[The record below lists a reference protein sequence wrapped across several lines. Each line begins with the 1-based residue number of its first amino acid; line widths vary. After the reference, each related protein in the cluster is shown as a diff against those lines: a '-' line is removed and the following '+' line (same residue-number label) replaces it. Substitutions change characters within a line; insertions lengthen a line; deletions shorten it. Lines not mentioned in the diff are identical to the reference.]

1 MKVAEDQSNLLE
13 QLTDAAIMHPD
24 NTALFNAV
32 LQAARKENC
41 PDHTFSTGRFF
52 SGQAMKYHMLQAVY
66 AEQINDVEKEKEEI
80 FLAFENGL
88 GLFDA
93 SKTFCLDLNIKPYYY
108 KVLMDYAST
117 TNNNFIPFNFDK
129 EKMSSFL
136 DNIYQSIPA
145 YRSAAED
152 VKSGLLSSRRKE
164 YARSLGEIEQYLRLL
179 DEGRN
184 ITNAVSFEVLD
195 KIECLFILERP
206 SDAINYARQIVAEGR
221 LKFEDSSCCAHLN
234 YANKSLKA
242 ILNIAR
248 SGYSS

>member
-1 MKVAEDQSNLLE
+1 MRVAEHQSNLLE
-13 QLTDAAIMHPD
+13 QLTDAAIMHPE
-24 NTALFNAV
+24 NLALFNGV

-41 PDHTFSTGRFF
+41 PDHTFSTAHCF
-52 SGQAMKYHMLQAVY
+52 SSHAMKFHILQAVY
-66 AEQINDVEKEKEEI
+66 AEQIKDVAMERDEI
-80 FLAFENGL
+80 LLAFENGL

-108 KVLMDYAST
+108 RVLIEYASP

-129 EKMSSFL
+129 EKMTSFL

-145 YRSAAED
+145 YRSAAEEA
-152 VKSGLLSSRRKE
+152 KSGLLSSRRKE
-164 YARSLGEIEQYLRLL
+164 YARSLGDIEQYLHLL

-206 SDAINYARQIVAEGR
+206 SDAIQYARQIVAEGR
-221 LKFEDSSCCAHLN
+221 LKFEYSSCCAHLN

-242 ILNIAR
+242 IFNIAR